1 MTTPQ
6 FILDLREHIGH
17 APLWVPGCTA
27 VVLRQRAGE
36 PEPEVL
42 VVRRSDT
49 GAWTPVTGIVDP
61 GEAPAVAAAREVL
74 EEADVVAVPRR
85 LVSVD
90 VVGPVVYD
98 NGDVSSY
105 LDTAFVM
112 DWVSGE
118 PRPADG
124 ENTEAHFLPASR
136 LPEMNERFTR
146 VVARALSGEVAAAF
160 EASPG
165 APAGDGQD
173 QGVRGRTP
181 QPRTAGR

>member
-27 VVLRQRAGE
+27 VVLRRSVGDA
-36 PEPEVL
+36 EPEVL

-49 GAWTPVTGIVDP
+49 HAWTPVTGIVDP

-74 EEADVVAVPRR
+74 EEADVVATPRR
-85 LVSVD
+85 LISVD

-105 LDTAFVM
+105 LDTAFAM

-124 ENTEAHFLPASR
+124 ENTDAHFVPASQ
-136 LPEMNERFTR
+136 LPPMNERFRR
-146 VVARALSGEVAAAF
+146 VIARALTDEVAAAF
-160 EASPG
+160 EAPRG
-165 APAGDGQD
+165 AGSGASGADG
-173 QGVRGRTP
+173 RLTTP
-181 QPRTAGR
+181 RPSGL

>member
-1 MTTPQ
+1 MGRVVDMTTPQ

-27 VVLRQRAGE
+27 VVLRRSARDA
-36 PEPEVL
+36 EPEVL

-49 GAWTPVTGIVDP
+49 HAWTPVTGIVDP

-74 EEADVVAVPRR
+74 EEADVVATPRR
-85 LVSVD
+85 LISVD

-105 LDTAFVM
+105 LDTAFAM

-124 ENTEAHFLPASR
+124 ENTEAHFVPASQ
-136 LPEMNERFTR
+136 LPPMNERFRR
-146 VVARALSGEVAAAF
+146 VIARALTDEVAAAF
-160 EASPG
+160 EAPQGLGPG
-165 APAGDGQD
+165 ADGRLAVPRPAGL
-173 QGVRGRTP
+173 
-181 QPRTAGR
+181 

>member
-17 APLWVPGCTA
+17 SPLWVPGCTA
-27 VVLRQRAGE
+27 VVLRAHEGE
-36 PEPEVL
+36 EETEVL

-61 GEAPAVAAAREVL
+61 GEAPATAAVREVL
-74 EEADVVAVPRR
+74 EEADVVASPRR

-105 LDTAFVM
+105 LDTAFSL

-124 ENTEAHFLPASR
+124 ENTEARFVRVSQLP
-136 LPEMNERFTR
+136 PMNERFRR
-146 VVARALSGEVAAAF
+146 VIARALSDEVAAAF
-160 EASPG
+160 EASPSGG
-165 APAGDGQD
+165 AGGHGQGWVQGDGEPRPAGL
-173 QGVRGRTP
+173 
-181 QPRTAGR
+181 

>member
-27 VVLRQRAGE
+27 VVLRPGPGDAE
-36 PEPEVL
+36 VEVL
-42 VVRRSDT
+42 VVRRADT
-49 GAWTPVTGIVDP
+49 RAWTPVTGIVDP
-61 GEAPAVAAAREVL
+61 GEAPAVAAVREVR

-90 VVGPVVYD
+90 VVGPVEYD

-105 LDTAFVM
+105 LDTAFVL

-124 ENTEAHFLPASR
+124 ENTEARFVPASQ
-136 LPEMNERFTR
+136 LPPMNDRFRR
-146 VVARALSGEVAAAF
+146 VVAQALSDEVAAAF
-160 EASPG
+160 DDGHG
-165 APAGDGQD
+165 ADGSDHGSDSGSAARPRPAGL
-173 QGVRGRTP
+173 
-181 QPRTAGR
+181 